1 MTDKITVLSDAEL
14 DAVNGGGWSF
24 VSKSFNV
31 QQNNSTQLAANV
43 QLAGVNVPIGSSQTN
58 TQVAYQ
64 SNNIS

>member
-1 MTDKITVLSDAEL
+1 MEIYQLNDAEL
-14 DAVNGGGWSF
+14 DAVSGGWGY
-24 VSKSFNV
+24 VSKSFNF

-43 QLAGVNVPIGSSQTN
+43 QLAGVNVPVGSSQTN